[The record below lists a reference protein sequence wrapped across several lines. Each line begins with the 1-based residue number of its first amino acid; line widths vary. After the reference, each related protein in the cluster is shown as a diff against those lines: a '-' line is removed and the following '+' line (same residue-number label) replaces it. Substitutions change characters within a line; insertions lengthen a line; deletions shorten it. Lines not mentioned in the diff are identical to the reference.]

1 MRGKNIKGFII
12 AGISGGVIATIIT
25 FLVQIFVY
33 KNPEIYGN
41 VADWLSAFGTI
52 VAAATALYFGLRPVL
67 RNYKIDLYQGRLAYQ
82 YTEKSKTTIS
92 FAIYNSGNKPF
103 VLYTA
108 YLEGEK
114 DEKLELEFDNSN
126 FSYYSNNMPYL
137 LGDNDVAFFYL
148 SGSDEKWLIENHPKN
163 PYIVLQEVSGDK
175 VKKRL
180 KDFVIE

>member
-1 MRGKNIKGFII
+1 MKGKHTRGIII

-25 FLVQIFVY
+25 FLVRKFVY

-41 VADWLSAFGTI
+41 LADWFSAFGTI
-52 VAAATALYFGLRPVL
+52 FAAATALYFGLRPVV
-67 RNYKIDLYQGRLAYQ
+67 RNYKIDLYQGKVNYQ
-82 YTEKSKTTIS
+82 YTETVKTTIN

-108 YLEGEK
+108 YLEGDK
-114 DEKLELEFDNSN
+114 NEKLELEFDNSN
-126 FSYYSNNMPYL
+126 YSYYSRNMPYL
-137 LGDNDVAFFYL
+137 LGENDVDICYL
-148 SGSDEKWLIENHPKN
+148 SGSDEKWWTENHPKN